1 MKKLLF
7 TFAALALISGTFAQG
22 KKASDVAK
30 FETEV
35 IDLGKIKQGTPTT
48 AKFIVN
54 NIAGEPLMIEQANP
68 TCGCT
73 ISDYTKTPIEAGKT
87 GEINATYNAANAG
100 SFEKRLTVKFAGVD
114 EVKSITIK
122 GQVLTAEEYAKMNG
136 ETVPATMGT
145 TAETKPAVEP
155 VKADPALKPVTTAK
169 KPAAKAKATAGKP
182 TAKSKPA
189 ASKS

>member
-7 TFAALALISGTFAQG
+7 TFAALALFVGSFAQG
-22 KKASDVAK
+22 KKAADVAR
-30 FETEV
+30 FESEV

-54 NIAGEPLMIEQANP
+54 NIAGEPLIIEQANP

-122 GQVLTAEEYAKMNG
+122 GQVMTAEEYAKLNG
-136 ETVPATMGT
+136 EPVPATIDANAAVKT
-145 TAETKPAVEP
+145 AVEP
-155 VKADPALKPVTTAK
+155 VKAEPAVKPATAK
-169 KPAAKAKATAGKP
+169 KPAAKAKSSAVKP
-182 TAKSKPA
+182 TAKA
-189 ASKS
+189 KSTSNKS